1 MFLCTSVPSG
11 GCPSLRRRRSR
22 AQASEVDPLSYFL
35 PSKATG
41 TARLA
46 GSADGTAHSSSASK
60 SHREGVD
67 VIGRTHVKT
76 LRRAGDFSRTAARSY
91 TTRRRRQGPRQRQRY
106 STYFIEHKL

>member
-1 MFLCTSVPSG
+1 MCFGAPLCLLG

-46 GSADGTAHSSSASK
+46 GSADGTAHSS
-60 SHREGVD
+60 
-67 VIGRTHVKT
+67 T
-76 LRRAGDFSRTAARSY
+76 AGKAIER
-91 TTRRRRQGPRQRQRY
+91 GP
-106 STYFIEHKL
+106 T